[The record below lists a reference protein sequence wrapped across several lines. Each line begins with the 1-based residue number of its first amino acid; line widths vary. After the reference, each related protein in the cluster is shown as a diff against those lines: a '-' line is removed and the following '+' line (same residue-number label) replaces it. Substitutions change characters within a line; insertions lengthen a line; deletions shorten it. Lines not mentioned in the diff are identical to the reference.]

1 MKKHIAWISLMI
13 IFAALLSGCNLNRV
27 GTDEYY
33 VHITGNGKEDTSKFD
48 DGEEYSVFK
57 YVLAGFDEDG
67 QEKTMEFTADKNLRI
82 GAFLRLFYSENK
94 GVKSWE
100 EVEKDDIPEKAK
112 DRLGV
117 KN

>member
-1 MKKHIAWISLMI
+1 MDQLEI
-13 IFAALLSGCNLNRV
+13 IFTALLSGCNLNRM

-33 VHITGNGKEDTSKFD
+33 VHITGNGKEETSKFD

-57 YVLAGFDEDG
+57 YELAGFDEDG
-67 QEKTMEFTADKNLRI
+67 QEKTMEFTADKNLRT

-100 EVEKDDIPEKAK
+100 EVEKDEIPGKAK

>member
-1 MKKHIAWISLMI
+1 VKNHIAWISLMI
-13 IFAALLSGCNLNRV
+13 IFAAFLSGCNLNRV
-27 GTDEYY
+27 GTDKYY
-33 VHITGNGKEDTSKFD
+33 VHITGNREEDTSKFD

-57 YVLAGFDEDG
+57 YELAGFDEDG

-100 EVEKDDIPEKAK
+100 EVDKDDIPAKAK
-112 DRLGV
+112 EQLGV